1 MFPSPPVPRW
11 PTRMESAIKKGGRV
25 RVEAGAERGRKKKK
39 KRVEKRSNIIEEK
52 AVDLVGNR
60 GRMECSWPRRS

>member
-1 MFPSPPVPRW
+1 M
-11 PTRMESAIKKGGRV
+11 
-25 RVEAGAERGRKKKK
+25 EAGAERGRKKKK